1 MQALTCFTEHGFI
14 SISMPLLVTMSG
26 QTIMPPEWMI
36 AFRANILS
44 LKVPDID
51 VLLCI
56 PFSLAIVIGSLSRDG
71 EFEEIAFPSL
81 PTPVPDIPAQSNGI
95 RQVNV
100 IDRLTKA
107 ETFFR
112 VVLFTSVT
120 VHRH

>member
-1 MQALTCFTEHGFI
+1 
-14 SISMPLLVTMSG
+14 MPLLVTMSG

>member
-51 VLLCI
+51 ALLSI
-56 PFSLAIVIGSLSRDG
+56 SFSLAIVIGFLSRDG
-71 EFEEIAFPSL
+71 EFEEIASRACPPRSPTSL
-81 PTPVPDIPAQSNGI
+81 LS
-95 RQVNV
+95 
-100 IDRLTKA
+100 LTASGKK
-107 ETFFR
+107 
-112 VVLFTSVT
+112 TS
-120 VHRH
+120 